1 MIGIVLGSS
10 RCGATLVMIGVGEAV
25 MAGVGGTVMI
35 SMLGA
40 HKAEWQDIAKV
51 KEMKLLETIFD
62 FNEWLK

>member
-1 MIGIVLGSS
+1 
-10 RCGATLVMIGVGEAV
+10 MIGVGEAV

-35 SMLGA
+35 SVLGA